1 MNKVDHISHY
11 VIGKEICS
19 GCYGNVMEAYDT
31 KSKSECVIKFNQ
43 NENMNEKEANIMVY
57 L

>member
-31 KSKSECVIKFNQ
+31 KSKSECVIKFN
-43 NENMNEKEANIMVY
+43 
-57 L
+57 